1 MLYSKKYLYPRGV
14 RLCFLQSELGTLYD
28 TSKIDVYY
36 NDTLITHNTQGVD
49 YITSEY
55 IQLSSEW
62 IGSTLTFKDNTN
74 VYQDVT
80 NYIVTTSYIQQIPLT
95 KNDRILSAVL
105 TWDIGASSATQ
116 DLDSWAFV
124 YDGNDS
130 LIDRLEYHNKEKDY
144 TIGNAVLRLDLDD
157 GINGADSGLPG
168 GIETTSIKTW
178 DSTYKLKFYIFNF
191 TTKNKTSGVQI
202 SNTGAKVT
210 VSLLNNPAIEIDSAK
225 AIQVPGTT
233 PDADYMQ
240 FPLWHVFDYDSTN
253 GITKI
258 NEMEN
263 RQPS

>member
-1 MLYSKKYLYPRGV
+1 MLISKKYLYPRAV

-36 NDTLITHNTQGVD
+36 NGALITHNTQGVD

-80 NYIVTTSYIQQIPLT
+80 NYVVTTSYIQQIPLT
-95 KNDRILSAVL
+95 KRDRMLSAVL
-105 TWDIGASSATQ
+105 TWNIGASSATQ
-116 DLDSWAFV
+116 DLDSWTFV
-124 YDGNDS
+124 YDSNDTQ
-130 LIDRLEYHNKEKDY
+130 LGRVMYNDVGVDK
-144 TIGNAVLRLDLDD
+144 TIGNAVLSLDIDD
-157 GINGADSGLPG
+157 GVGGRDKELPG

-178 DSTYKLKFYIFNF
+178 DNSYKLKFYIFNYS
-191 TTKNKTSGVQI
+191 TQSKTAGVQI

-210 VSLLNNPAIEIDSAK
+210 ISLLNNPIIEIDSSRATQ
-225 AIQVPGTT
+225 ASGTT

-253 GITKI
+253 GIIYK

-263 RQPS
+263 RTLS